1 MQKKLKI
8 GIVLSAAPGYSETFF
23 RSKINGLQKAGH
35 EVIIFVGRKPL
46 EAQPCRVVYYWPVYR
61 WTLWQFVVMAWGL
74 LSVFCRAPRR
84 VWRFYCLERQ
94 SGNGFKQAIENL
106 YLNSHIIPIRL
117 DWLHFGF
124 ATMALR
130 RENVA
135 QAMGA
140 KMAISLRGYDIT
152 IYPLKHPNCYK
163 LLWDKV
169 DKIHTIS
176 DSLLALAY
184 QTGLS
189 TKKTA
194 VKITPA
200 IDTLQFKASASTPT
214 TFNVKLQLL
223 TIARLSWVKGLEY
236 TLEALSI
243 LKKQGIE
250 FQYTVIGDGEEYER
264 LVFAALQFGIRD
276 QVHFAGKMP
285 HIEVKAAMEQS
296 DIYLQYSISEGFCN
310 AVLEAQAMGLL
321 CIVSDAEGLPENV
334 LHSETGWVVPRRRPD
349 LLAAQIEQVR
359 LMPPAQQHTVKQRA
373 IQRVKEKFNIE
384 KQIQAFLQFY
394 SS

>member
-35 EVIIFVGRKPL
+35 EVILFVGRKPL
-46 EAQPCRVVYYWPVYR
+46 EAQPCRVVYSWPVYR

-84 VWRFYCLERQ
+84 VWKFYCLERQ
-94 SGNGFKQAIENL
+94 SGNGFKQSIENL

-130 RENVA
+130 RENTA

-140 KMAISLRGYDIT
+140 KMAVSLRGYDIA
-152 IYPLKHPNCYK
+152 IYPLKHPNCYN
-163 LLWDKV
+163 LLWQKV
-169 DKIHTIS
+169 DKVHTIS
-176 DSLLALAY
+176 NDLQTLAY
-184 QTGLS
+184 QHGLS
-189 TKKTA
+189 RSKPV

-200 IDTLQFKASASTPT
+200 IDTQQFQRHTPLADT
-214 TFNVKLQLL
+214 VNKPLRIL
-223 TIARLSWVKGLEY
+223 TVARLNWKKGIEY

-243 LKKQGIE
+243 LKKRGIE
-250 FQYTVIGDGEEYER
+250 FQYTVIGEGEEYER

-285 HIEVKAAMEQS
+285 HTEVKAAMEQS

-310 AVLEAQAMGLL
+310 ALLEAQAMGLL

-349 LLAAQIEQVR
+349 LLAAQIEQVL
-359 LMPPAQQHTVKQRA
+359 LMSLSQQHTVRQRA
-373 IQRVKEKFNIE
+373 IQRVREEFNIE
-384 KQIQAFLQFY
+384 KQIPAFLQFY